1 MEFENVLIPWVY
13 YVFLYMV
20 EYLKI
25 TFCGKILLS
34 SSEHTEH
41 SKNIIFL
48 FKNIISMY

>member
-13 YVFLYMV
+13 YVLLYVV

-25 TFCGKILLS
+25 TFCGKIVLS

-41 SKNIIFL
+41 SNIISLF